1 MKKNKVKQSIKQEKG
16 AITSYV
22 LLSMLFFLVV
32 ISGIYFNTNNKMQK
46 QEKEINKIQQ
56 EYQKNNPEEMYVQAQ
71 NNSTSVDS
79 TINTNI

>member
-1 MKKNKVKQSIKQEKG
+1 MKKNKVKQSIKQEKW

-46 QEKEINKIQQ
+46 QEK
-56 EYQKNNPEEMYVQAQ
+56 
-71 NNSTSVDS
+71 
-79 TINTNI
+79 